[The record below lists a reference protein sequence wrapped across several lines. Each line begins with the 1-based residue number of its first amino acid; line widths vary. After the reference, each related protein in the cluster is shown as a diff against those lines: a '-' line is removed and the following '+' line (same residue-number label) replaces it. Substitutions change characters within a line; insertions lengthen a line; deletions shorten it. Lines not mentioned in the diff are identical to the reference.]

1 MQTYLITGGLGYLGS
16 QILSELSSKDCKIII
31 YDKSQYGLM
40 HMPAIFSLMKNP
52 SNLEIVIGDVRD
64 EKKLNKYIKKADIVI
79 HLAAL
84 VGAPLVK
91 RKAKEAQDTNID
103 GTRVLTSLISKN
115 QRFLFASTGSTYG
128 HVDGVCTEKTEI
140 SPLSEYGVHKKIG
153 EEITSEKDATQ
164 MRFATVYGISPRT
177 RNDLFINNMV
187 RKALIDQSVVL
198 YQGYAKRTF
207 AHVKDIARSV
217 IFLSNLD
224 NPHVGPIN
232 IGDERLSFTKLEI
245 CKSIS
250 SLINFN
256 IIEDDFSKDIDQRDY
271 AVDYSLFNSY
281 GFEFKDNYERS
292 LVQLISYYKMLIE
305 ASYENG

>member
-1 MQTYLITGGLGYLGS
+1 MSTYLITGGLGYLGS
-16 QILSELSSKDCKIII
+16 QIVSELSSSDSKIII

-40 HMPAIFSLMKNP
+40 HMPSIFASMKNP
-52 SNLEIVIGDVRD
+52 SNLEVVIGDIRD
-64 EKKLNKYIKKADIVI
+64 EKKIKGYINESDTII
-79 HLAAL
+79 HLAGL

-91 RKAKEAQDTNID
+91 RKAKEAEDTNIN
-103 GTRVLTSLISKN
+103 GTKVLTKLVSKN

-128 HVDGVCTEKTEI
+128 HVEGVCTEKTEI
-140 SPLSEYGVHKKIG
+140 SPLSEYGLHKKIG

-217 IFLSNLD
+217 LFLSRLD
-224 NPHVGPIN
+224 SPHVGPIN
-232 IGDERLSFTKLEI
+232 IGDDRLSFTKLEI

-250 SLINFN
+250 NLTKFN

-271 AVDYSLFNSY
+271 EVDYSLFNSLKFK
-281 GFEFKDNYERS
+281 FEEDYSES
-292 LVQLISYYKMLIE
+292 LKQMLSYYRMFID